1 MAPIS
6 ELADGE
12 GGGEMAGGGDRV
24 CAQAATLT
32 RSLCCSFREIGWF
45 LV

>member
-6 ELADGE
+6 EFADGKVE
-12 GGGEMAGGGDRV
+12 GEMNGGGDRV

-45 LV
+45 VV